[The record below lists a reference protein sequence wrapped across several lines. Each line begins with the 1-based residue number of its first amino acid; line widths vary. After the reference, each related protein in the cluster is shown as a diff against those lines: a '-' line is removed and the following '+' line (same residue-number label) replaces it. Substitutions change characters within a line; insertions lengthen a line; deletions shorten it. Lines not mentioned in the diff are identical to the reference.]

1 MPETDNQ
8 SSPSPA
14 AARSDFRR
22 VSPRVNLKDLEAR
35 VQKRWDESDAFRA
48 SVEMRPADREYTFYD
63 GPPFASGSPHY
74 GNILAGVIKDVVPR
88 YWTMRGY
95 RVERRF
101 GWDTHGL
108 PIEMEVENR
117 LGVSGPRQIEEFGVD
132 RFNAACREMV
142 EVTTEEWEEITRR
155 IGRWVDF
162 ENDYKTMDPE
172 FMESVWWVFRA
183 LWDKDLVY
191 RDFKVLPYSWAAG
204 TTLSNFEVSLGGYR
218 EVEDPAVTVR
228 LQVAEGAGPVRA
240 GDYLTIWTT
249 TPWTLLSNLAVAV
262 AADAE
267 YSAVEID
274 GERYWAAADL
284 LGAVWDDPPPPAD
297 SARGAQLLGAAY
309 RPAFPYF
316 ERERAKGAFRVIP
329 GEEVSTGEG
338 TGLVH
343 MAPAYGE
350 EDFYALAA
358 AGIEALVDP
367 VDMEARFTDRV
378 PELAGTHVHDAEQR
392 IIQMLEDSGALL
404 KQERITHS
412 YPYCYR
418 TDTPLIYKAIP
429 TWFVRVERIRERMA
443 ELNRSIHWVPERVG
457 SHRFGNWLE
466 DARDWA
472 VSRNRYWGSCIP
484 VWECGGCGRREC
496 FGGREELRKR
506 SGVWLEDMH
515 KHVADLVVFPCPDC
529 PGEMRRVPEVL
540 DCWFESGS
548 MPYAHLHYPFENR
561 DRFQRGFPADFIAE
575 GLDQTRGWFYTL
587 HVLSCA
593 LFDEVAFRNCVVNGL
608 ILAGDGRKMSK
619 RLKNYPEP
627 LEVLDKY
634 GGDAVRAYLIN
645 SPVLRAEPVRFSEEG
660 VRDVVR
666 TVILP
671 FWNTYS
677 FFTTYAAADGITF
690 ADLRRAPAPGERPEI
705 DRWII
710 SVLQSL
716 ISQTNALMEGCYL
729 YSVVGP
735 ALGFVDDLTNW
746 YVRRSRRRFWRSRG
760 EGGPESERD
769 KLSAFATLYE
779 ALTAFSRLLAP
790 VLPFITDEIHLGLA
804 PEETTVHHADFPQ
817 EDRNLIDEDL
827 ESSMAIA
834 RQVVRLGR
842 SLRLQHSVGVR
853 RPAASLTV
861 LTSDPQTAAAAERH
875 GAVIAEELNVKR
887 IGVSSD
893 ELSLVELSAKPN
905 FKTLGPR
912 LGAEVKNLARSL
924 AGASGEE
931 LARFLESGEMTVGGH
946 RLGAG
951 DVVVTRTP
959 RPGMATA
966 SEGAVSVAMDIEPTA
981 ELVAEGLAR
990 EVVSRI
996 QGVRRELDLD
1006 VSDRIRVGYHTSDP
1020 QLAEAVAAH
1029 AGFISGEALAARLAA
1044 DPQLATAPASGPGI
1058 RECRVGQSLIVL
1070 SVGKHRPDPAGG

>member
-1 MPETDNQ
+1 MPENETR
-8 SSPSPA
+8 PA
-14 AARSDFRR
+14 TGPRSDFRR
-22 VSPRVNLKDLEAR
+22 AAPTVDLKALEAG
-35 VQKRWDESDAFRA
+35 VQKRWDEGDAFRV
-48 SVEMRPADREYTFYD
+48 SVEMRPADREFTFYD

-108 PIEMEVENR
+108 PIEMEVEKR

-132 RFNAACREMV
+132 RFNRACREMV

-228 LQVAEGAGPVRA
+228 LKVTEGAGPVRA
-240 GDYLTIWTT
+240 GDYITVWTT
-249 TPWTLLSNLAVAV
+249 TPWTLLSNLAVA
-262 AADAE
+262 AAAEAE
-267 YSAVEID
+267 YAAVEID
-274 GERYWAAADL
+274 GERYWAAADRIS
-284 LGAVWDDPPPPAD
+284 AVWEDPPPPVAA
-297 SARGAQLLGAAY
+297 ARGSEMIGAAY

-316 ERERAKGAFRVIP
+316 AGEAEKGAFRVIA
-329 GEEVSTGEG
+329 GEEVSTAEG

-350 EDFYALAA
+350 EDFRALAA
-358 AGIEALVDP
+358 AGIESLVDP
-367 VDMEARFTDRV
+367 VDSEARFTDRI
-378 PELAGTHVHDAEQR
+378 PELAGTHVHEAEGR
-392 IIQMLEDSGALL
+392 IIDMLSDSGALL
-404 KQERITHS
+404 KSERITHS

-429 TWFVRVERIRERMA
+429 TWFVRVEKIRERMA
-443 ELNRSIHWVPERVG
+443 ELNRDVHWVPERVG

-484 VWECGGCGRREC
+484 VWECPGCGRREC
-496 FGGREELRKR
+496 FGGREELRQR
-506 SGVWLEDMH
+506 SGTWLEDMH
-515 KHVADLVVFPCPDC
+515 KHVADRVTFPCPDC
-529 PGEMRRVPEVL
+529 PGTMRRVPEVL

-548 MPYAHLHYPFENR
+548 MPYAYLHYPFENR
-561 DRFQRGFPADFIAE
+561 DRFRRGFPADFIAE

-587 HVLSCA
+587 HVLSSA
-593 LFDEVAFRNCVVNGL
+593 LFDRAAFRNCVVNGL
-608 ILAGDGRKMSK
+608 ILAEDGRKMSK

-627 LEVLDKY
+627 LQVMDKY

-645 SPVLRAEPVRFSEEG
+645 SPVLRAEPVRFSEDG

-677 FFTTYAAADGITF
+677 FFTTYAEADGITF
-690 ADLRRAPAPGERPEI
+690 GDLRRAPATGERPEM

-716 ISQTNALMEGCYL
+716 IAQTNSLMEGYYL

-779 ALTAFSRLLAP
+779 ALTVFSRLLAP
-790 VLPFITDEIHLGLA
+790 VLPFITDEIHRGLVPDVA
-804 PEETTVHHADFPQ
+804 TVHHADFPRESPQ
-817 EDRNLIDEDL
+817 LIDEEL
-827 ESSMAIA
+827 ERSMDAA
-834 RQVVRLGR
+834 RLVVRLGR
-842 SLRLQHSVGVR
+842 SLRIRHSVGVR
-853 RPAASLTV
+853 RPAAKLTV
-861 LTSDPQTAAAAERH
+861 LTGDPETAAAVERH
-875 GAVIAEELNVKR
+875 RSMIADELNVKR
-887 IGVSSD
+887 IEVSSD
-893 ELSLVELSAKPN
+893 ESSAVELTAKPN
-905 FKTLGPR
+905 YKTLGPR
-912 LGAEVKNLARSL
+912 LGKEVQNVARALAAATGEQL
-924 AGASGEE
+924 AV
-931 LARFLESGEMTVGGH
+931 FLETGEMTAGGH
-946 RLGAG
+946 RLRAG
-951 DVVVTRTP
+951 EVAVNRTP
-959 RPGMATA
+959 RPGTAVA
-966 SEGAVSVAMDIEPTA
+966 SEGGVSAVLDIEPTPG
-981 ELVAEGLAR
+981 LIAEGLAR

-996 QGVRRELDLD
+996 QNIRREMDLE
-1006 VSDRIRVGYHTSDP
+1006 VTDRIRVEYHAADGP
-1020 QLAEAVAAH
+1020 LADAVAAH
-1029 AGFISGEALAARLAA
+1029 AGFIAGEALAAAFRA
-1044 DPQLATAPASGPGI
+1044 DPQLAGGAAGADPGI
-1058 RECRVGQSLIVL
+1058 RECRVGESLLIMR
-1070 SVGKHRPDPAGG
+1070 VGKDRSR